1 MRMRNVKRWL
11 TSLLCVAMLFSTLSV
26 FGAVPKAKA
35 VSTYDGEAGA
45 AWGRANYKGKYNYS
59 CATFAS
65 QCLNAGGFTDVYD
78 AGCTSLRRKL
88 LATGVFVEYPLE
100 VTKQKIYPHSSA
112 NNGKVS
118 VGDVLLV
125 HKRGSSTYVHAY
137 VAETVNDGPLYVV
150 QTSLGD
156 VYGSRHCWF
165 DYNGNTTDYEIVS
178 MHYTGKT
185 PEPDPNRDELGCTT
199 AYAGWYQ
206 VTYRTG
212 ASVNSG
218 HNKNWNS
225 KVGEIPYGQY
235 VYISKATG
243 TGSGNLGHITYN
255 GVERYI
261 AMGMLTRMSGNPI
274 GAVENFWGEEGNVR
288 LTGWAFDWDN
298 CEAQLQINVYLDS
311 ELVYQGKA
319 EAERTDINQA
329 YSNVV
334 GSYHGYNFWISTNK
348 TGNHSYSV
356 YAINVGSGDHTCI
369 GSGTVNIP
377 APVEDLCSTAYAGWY
392 YVSADKVEIHSEHN
406 LSSSIREAIKDQRVY
421 VTKAT
426 GTGVG
431 QLGHITLSDGKE
443 YYIAMA
449 GLTRLTGVESEA
461 GLTCANASG
470 GYIISRGSAYNWDDL
485 NEKVTVRIVADSG
498 QEVTVVANQ
507 SGYNPLYRW
516 SVLTPNEESQG
527 DNHNFTTKLGV
538 LSGGKH
544 TIHVY
549 VYSSRKGGWI
559 ETETQEL
566 EVDTVTKLDIES
578 LPAKTEYSVG
588 DTLDTTGLKL
598 KATCELTPW
607 PAMERE
613 VTGDFTCT
621 PMVLNAAGEQT
632 ITVNYRGETTT
643 FKVHVKSNDTEAPVI
658 SDVQVTNV
666 TTEGYDVSC
675 TVTDN
680 VGVNR
685 VQFPTW
691 TDANGQDDLLS
702 DWSINPKASGT
713 RNGDTW
719 TFHVS
724 IADHNNER
732 GKYITHIYAYDDAG
746 NIQSNINVASG
757 VEVPVPNPTLT
768 FDANGG
774 TAEFDTKQA
783 ERGAAYGA
791 LPEAW
796 MDGYV
801 FDGWYT
807 DAVGGSR
814 VSSSTV
820 YTAAGH
826 TTLYA
831 HWMPVA
837 SDAEQGWS
845 LQDGTLIITSQGAMQ
860 DYTSARETPWFSDR
874 ADIRKIVVQ
883 NGVTSIGNYAFYG
896 CENVTSVAL
905 PSTVTQIGKL
915 AFYGCR
921 NLSSLTLPDSLT
933 MVEDYAFAKASG
945 LGTIAFKGSAPLFGA
960 GVFADVSAEVRYPAE
975 DSTWT
980 DAVRQSY
987 TGNVSWAGVSEAE
1000 LTVQTSDLQL
1010 NDPEL
1015 EALLA
1020 DSCV

>member
-1 MRMRNVKRWL
+1 
-11 TSLLCVAMLFSTLSV
+11 
-26 FGAVPKAKA
+26 
-35 VSTYDGEAGA
+35 
-45 AWGRANYKGKYNYS
+45 
-59 CATFAS
+59 
-65 QCLNAGGFTDVYD
+65 
-78 AGCTSLRRKL
+78 
-88 LATGVFVEYPLE
+88 
-100 VTKQKIYPHSSA
+100 
-112 NNGKVS
+112 
-118 VGDVLLV
+118 
-125 HKRGSSTYVHAY
+125 
-137 VAETVNDGPLYVV
+137 
-150 QTSLGD
+150 
-156 VYGSRHCWF
+156 
-165 DYNGNTTDYEIVS
+165 

-261 AMGMLTRMSGNPI
+261 AMGLLTRMSGDPLGSVDSYGTDAGSVWLN
-274 GAVENFWGEEGNVR
+274 
-288 LTGWAFDWDN
+288 GWAFDWDN
-298 CEAQLQINVYLDS
+298 CEEQLQINVYLDDN
-311 ELVYQGKA
+311 LVLQGKA
-319 EAERTDINQA
+319 DGERSDVNGS
-329 YSNVV
+329 YSWVV
-334 GSYHGYNFWISTNK
+334 GSYHGFSLRANTNLSGSHK
-348 TGNHSYSV
+348 MDV
-356 YAINVGSGDHTCI
+356 YAINVGSGANKCI
-369 GSGTVNIP
+369 GSVWVDIP
-377 APVEDLCSTAYAGWY
+377 AA
-392 YVSADKVEIHSEHN
+392 
-406 LSSSIREAIKDQRVY
+406 
-421 VTKAT
+421 
-426 GTGVG
+426 
-431 QLGHITLSDGKE
+431 
-443 YYIAMA
+443 
-449 GLTRLTGVESEA
+449 
-461 GLTCANASG
+461 
-470 GYIISRGSAYNWDDL
+470 
-485 NEKVTVRIVADSG
+485 
-498 QEVTVVANQ
+498 
-507 SGYNPLYRW
+507 
-516 SVLTPNEESQG
+516 
-527 DNHNFTTKLGV
+527 
-538 LSGGKH
+538 
-544 TIHVY
+544 
-549 VYSSRKGGWI
+549 
-559 ETETQEL
+559 
-566 EVDTVTKLDIES
+566 
-578 LPAKTEYSVG
+578 
-588 DTLDTTGLKL
+588 DTTGP
-598 KATCELTPW
+598 E
-607 PAMERE
+607 
-613 VTGDFTCT
+613 
-621 PMVLNAAGEQT
+621 
-632 ITVNYRGETTT
+632 I
-643 FKVHVKSNDTEAPVI
+643 SN
-658 SDVQVTNV
+658 VQVTNV

-746 NIQSNINVASG
+746 NIQSNVNVASG

-807 DAVGGSR
+807 DAVGGDR

>member
-11 TSLLCVAMLFSTLSV
+11 ASLLCVAMLFSTLSV
-26 FGAVPKAKA
+26 FSSMPKAKA
-35 VSTYDGEAGA
+35 AGMSIAELQVKYPHNKYWNHYGMSGNNADGYTDHECTGHKYCNWFMHNGTKWSSQCMGFAHQLAYLYSGRDPISGSGWSILWYKNDNAAYRSAIDNVKTGDVITYYESTSTSAKKTHTVFVTGVSGETVYLAECNYGGRCVIH
-45 AWGRANYKGKYNYS
+45 WGRTMTKTQFKNLVNENTS
-59 CATFAS
+59 IRICPS
-65 QCLNAGGFTDVYD
+65 DVSPNPD
-78 AGCTSLRRKL
+78 
-88 LATGVFVEYPLE
+88 P
-100 VTKQKIYPHSSA
+100 
-112 NNGKVS
+112 
-118 VGDVLLV
+118 DV
-125 HKRGSSTYVHAY
+125 
-137 VAETVNDGPLYVV
+137 D
-150 QTSLGD
+150 SLGC
-156 VYGSRHCWF
+156 S
-165 DYNGNTTDYEIVS
+165 
-178 MHYTGKT
+178 
-185 PEPDPNRDELGCTT
+185 T

-261 AMGMLTRMSGNPI
+261 AMGLLTRMSGDPLGSVDSYGTDAGSVWLN
-274 GAVENFWGEEGNVR
+274 
-288 LTGWAFDWDN
+288 GWAFDWDN
-298 CEAQLQINVYLDS
+298 CEEQLQINVYLDDN
-311 ELVYQGKA
+311 LVLQGKA
-319 EAERTDINQA
+319 DGERSDVNGS
-329 YSNVV
+329 YSWVV
-334 GSYHGYNFWISTNK
+334 GSYHGFSLRANTNLSGSHK
-348 TGNHSYSV
+348 MDV
-356 YAINVGSGDHTCI
+356 YAINVGSGANKCI
-369 GSGTVNIP
+369 GSVWVDIP
-377 APVEDLCSTAYAGWY
+377 AA
-392 YVSADKVEIHSEHN
+392 
-406 LSSSIREAIKDQRVY
+406 
-421 VTKAT
+421 
-426 GTGVG
+426 
-431 QLGHITLSDGKE
+431 
-443 YYIAMA
+443 
-449 GLTRLTGVESEA
+449 
-461 GLTCANASG
+461 
-470 GYIISRGSAYNWDDL
+470 
-485 NEKVTVRIVADSG
+485 
-498 QEVTVVANQ
+498 
-507 SGYNPLYRW
+507 
-516 SVLTPNEESQG
+516 
-527 DNHNFTTKLGV
+527 
-538 LSGGKH
+538 
-544 TIHVY
+544 
-549 VYSSRKGGWI
+549 
-559 ETETQEL
+559 
-566 EVDTVTKLDIES
+566 
-578 LPAKTEYSVG
+578 
-588 DTLDTTGLKL
+588 DTTGPEISNVQVTNVTNTGYDVSCTVTDPSGVDKVLFP
-598 KATCELTPW
+598 TWIT
-607 PAMERE
+607 RE
-613 VTGDFTCT
+613 DGSDDLADNWGQDSRIFGTRDGDTWK
-621 PMVLNAAGEQT
+621 VHINAADHENRSNY
-632 ITVNYRGETTT
+632 ITDIRAWDMRGNLGSYLGIHVNL
-643 FKVHVKSNDTEAPVI
+643 DTELPVI
-658 SDVQVTNV
+658 SNVQVTNV

-713 RNGDTW
+713 RDGDTW

-746 NIQSNINVASG
+746 NIQSNVNVASG

-807 DAVGGSR
+807 DAVGGDR

>member
-206 VTYRTG
+206 ETKDKTG
-212 ASVNSG
+212 ASVNAD
-218 HNKNWNS
+218 HHKNWNS
-225 KVGEIPYGQY
+225 NRKVGEIPYNGY
-235 VYISKATG
+235 VYVSKATG

-255 GVERYI
+255 GNECYV
-261 AMGMLTRMSGNPI
+261 AMGLFTRVNDRTGDPVTAMDSCVGK
-274 GAVENFWGEEGNVR
+274 EGGIS
-288 LTGWAFDWDN
+288 LTGWAFDWDSPY
-298 CEAQLQINVYLDS
+298 ESLQIKVYLQNV
-311 ELVYQGKA
+311 LAYQGVA
-319 EAERTDINQA
+319 NVERSDLNKNVSGDI
-329 YSNVV
+329 
-334 GSYHGYNFWISTNK
+334 GDYHGFNLWVPAEP
-348 TGNHSYSV
+348 GNYSYSV
-356 YAINVGSGDHTCI
+356 YAVNVGAGNDTIIDFGFLTVPESDTTGPEISNVQVTNVTNTGYDVSCTVTDPSGVDRVQFPTWTAANGQDDLLSDWSTNAKAR
-369 GSGTVNIP
+369 GSQNGNTWTFHVNIADHNNEGGTYCTDIHAYDTRGNESGWN
-377 APVEDLCSTAYAGWY
+377 AP
-392 YVSADKVEIHSEHN
+392 
-406 LSSSIREAIKDQRVY
+406 RVY
-421 VTKAT
+421 V
-426 GTGVG
+426 
-431 QLGHITLSDGKE
+431 
-443 YYIAMA
+443 
-449 GLTRLTGVESEA
+449 
-461 GLTCANASG
+461 
-470 GYIISRGSAYNWDDL
+470 
-485 NEKVTVRIVADSG
+485 
-498 QEVTVVANQ
+498 
-507 SGYNPLYRW
+507 
-516 SVLTPNEESQG
+516 
-527 DNHNFTTKLGV
+527 
-538 LSGGKH
+538 
-544 TIHVY
+544 
-549 VYSSRKGGWI
+549 
-559 ETETQEL
+559 
-566 EVDTVTKLDIES
+566 
-578 LPAKTEYSVG
+578 
-588 DTLDTTGLKL
+588 
-598 KATCELTPW
+598 
-607 PAMERE
+607 
-613 VTGDFTCT
+613 
-621 PMVLNAAGEQT
+621 
-632 ITVNYRGETTT
+632 
-643 FKVHVKSNDTEAPVI
+643 DTEIPVI

-685 VQFPTW
+685 VVFPTW
-691 TDANGQDDLLS
+691 TALNDQDDLAPEWW
-702 DWSINPKASGT
+702 DVNHTATRGT
-713 RNGDTW
+713 QNGDTW
-719 TFHVS
+719 TFHVN
-724 IADHNNER
+724 IADHNNEH
-732 GKYITHIYAYDDAG
+732 GTYLTHIYAYDDAG
-746 NIQSNINVASG
+746 NRNVFTLEI
-757 VEVPVPNPTLT
+757 EVPVPDPTLT

-807 DAVGGSR
+807 DAVGGDR
-814 VSSSTV
+814 VSSATV

>member
-261 AMGMLTRMSGNPI
+261 AMGLLTRVSDRTGDPVAALDTCV
-274 GAVENFWGEEGNVR
+274 GKEGGIS
-288 LTGWAFDWDN
+288 LTGWAFDWDSPY
-298 CEAQLQINVYLDS
+298 ESLQIKVYLQNV
-311 ELVYQGKA
+311 LAYQGVANVERSDLNKNVSGDIGDYHGFNLWVPA
-319 EAERTDINQA
+319 EP
-329 YSNVV
+329 
-334 GSYHGYNFWISTNK
+334 GSY
-348 TGNHSYSV
+348 SYSV
-356 YAINVGSGDHTCI
+356 YAVNVGAGNDTI
-369 GSGTVNIP
+369 IDFGFLTVP
-377 APVEDLCSTAYAGWY
+377 
-392 YVSADKVEIHSEHN
+392 
-406 LSSSIREAIKDQRVY
+406 
-421 VTKAT
+421 
-426 GTGVG
+426 
-431 QLGHITLSDGKE
+431 
-443 YYIAMA
+443 
-449 GLTRLTGVESEA
+449 ES
-461 GLTCANASG
+461 
-470 GYIISRGSAYNWDDL
+470 
-485 NEKVTVRIVADSG
+485 
-498 QEVTVVANQ
+498 
-507 SGYNPLYRW
+507 
-516 SVLTPNEESQG
+516 
-527 DNHNFTTKLGV
+527 
-538 LSGGKH
+538 
-544 TIHVY
+544 
-549 VYSSRKGGWI
+549 
-559 ETETQEL
+559 
-566 EVDTVTKLDIES
+566 
-578 LPAKTEYSVG
+578 
-588 DTLDTTGLKL
+588 DTTGPEISNVQVTNVTNEGYDISCTVTDPSGVDKVLFP
-598 KATCELTPW
+598 TWIT
-607 PAMERE
+607 RE
-613 VTGDFTCT
+613 DGSNDLGDWGNDSKIVGTRDGDT
-621 PMVLNAAGEQT
+621 WKVHINAADHENRSNY
-632 ITVNYRGETTT
+632 ITDIRAWDMRGNLGSYLGIHVNL
-643 FKVHVKSNDTEAPVI
+643 DTEAPVI
-658 SDVQVTNV
+658 SDVQVTNI

-685 VQFPTW
+685 VVFPTW
-691 TDANGQDDLLS
+691 TALNDQDDLAPEWW
-702 DWSINPKASGT
+702 DVNHTATRGT
-713 RNGDTW
+713 QNGDTW
-719 TFHVS
+719 TFHVN
-724 IADHNNER
+724 IADHNGEH
-732 GKYITHIYAYDDAG
+732 GKYLTHIYAYDDAG
-746 NIQSNINVASG
+746 NRNVFTLEI
-757 VEVPVPNPTLT
+757 EVPVPDPTLT
-768 FDANGG
+768 FDADGG

-801 FDGWYT
+801 FEGWYT
-807 DAVGGSR
+807 DAVGGDR
-814 VSSSTV
+814 VSSATV

-960 GVFADVSAEVRYPAE
+960 GVFADVSAEVHYPAE

>member
-1 MRMRNVKRWL
+1 MDIY
-11 TSLLCVAMLFSTLSV
+11 
-26 FGAVPKAKA
+26 AV
-35 VSTYDGEAGA
+35 
-45 AWGRANYKGKYNYS
+45 
-59 CATFAS
+59 
-65 QCLNAGGFTDVYD
+65 
-78 AGCTSLRRKL
+78 
-88 LATGVFVEYPLE
+88 
-100 VTKQKIYPHSSA
+100 
-112 NNGKVS
+112 
-118 VGDVLLV
+118 
-125 HKRGSSTYVHAY
+125 
-137 VAETVNDGPLYVV
+137 
-150 QTSLGD
+150 
-156 VYGSRHCWF
+156 
-165 DYNGNTTDYEIVS
+165 
-178 MHYTGKT
+178 
-185 PEPDPNRDELGCTT
+185 
-199 AYAGWYQ
+199 
-206 VTYRTG
+206 
-212 ASVNSG
+212 
-218 HNKNWNS
+218 
-225 KVGEIPYGQY
+225 
-235 VYISKATG
+235 
-243 TGSGNLGHITYN
+243 
-255 GVERYI
+255 
-261 AMGMLTRMSGNPI
+261 
-274 GAVENFWGEEGNVR
+274 
-288 LTGWAFDWDN
+288 
-298 CEAQLQINVYLDS
+298 
-311 ELVYQGKA
+311 
-319 EAERTDINQA
+319 
-329 YSNVV
+329 
-334 GSYHGYNFWISTNK
+334 
-348 TGNHSYSV
+348 
-356 YAINVGSGDHTCI
+356 NVGSGANKCI
-369 GSGTVNIP
+369 GSVWVDIP
-377 APVEDLCSTAYAGWY
+377 AA
-392 YVSADKVEIHSEHN
+392 
-406 LSSSIREAIKDQRVY
+406 
-421 VTKAT
+421 
-426 GTGVG
+426 
-431 QLGHITLSDGKE
+431 
-443 YYIAMA
+443 
-449 GLTRLTGVESEA
+449 
-461 GLTCANASG
+461 
-470 GYIISRGSAYNWDDL
+470 
-485 NEKVTVRIVADSG
+485 
-498 QEVTVVANQ
+498 
-507 SGYNPLYRW
+507 
-516 SVLTPNEESQG
+516 
-527 DNHNFTTKLGV
+527 
-538 LSGGKH
+538 
-544 TIHVY
+544 
-549 VYSSRKGGWI
+549 
-559 ETETQEL
+559 
-566 EVDTVTKLDIES
+566 
-578 LPAKTEYSVG
+578 
-588 DTLDTTGLKL
+588 DTTGPEISNVQVTNVTNTGYDVSCTVTDPSGVDKVLFP
-598 KATCELTPW
+598 TWIT
-607 PAMERE
+607 RE
-613 VTGDFTCT
+613 DGSNDLADNWGQDSRIFGTRDGDTWK
-621 PMVLNAAGEQT
+621 VHINAADHENRSNY
-632 ITVNYRGETTT
+632 ITDIRAWDMRGNLGSYLGIHVNLDMEL
-643 FKVHVKSNDTEAPVI
+643 PVI
-658 SDVQVTNV
+658 SNVQVTNV

-713 RNGDTW
+713 RDGDTW

-807 DAVGGSR
+807 DAVGGDR

>member
-26 FGAVPKAKA
+26 FSSMPKAKA
-35 VSTYDGEAGA
+35 AGMTIAQLQEKFPNGKYWNHMGSSGNNPEGYTSTPCNHSKYNTTYCNAYIRTDGFRQSSQCMGFAQELGYLYTGIDPIIGSGWKFIEYSKNSTAYYNAIDNIKVGDIVRYEEPLSSVKDHTFFVAGVNGDTVTIAEANWYGPCRIN
-45 AWGRANYKGKYNYS
+45 WGR
-59 CATFAS
+59 T
-65 QCLNAGGFTDVYD
+65 
-78 AGCTSLRRKL
+78 
-88 LATGVFVEYPLE
+88 
-100 VTKQKIYPHSSA
+100 VTKEQLKENVGSYTTIR
-112 NNGKVS
+112 VS
-118 VGDVLLV
+118 PG
-125 HKRGSSTYVHAY
+125 GS
-137 VAETVNDGPLYVV
+137 NP
-150 QTSLGD
+150 
-156 VYGSRHCWF
+156 
-165 DYNGNTTDYEIVS
+165 
-178 MHYTGKT
+178 T
-185 PEPDPNRDELGCTT
+185 PPDPNVDSLGCST

-243 TGSGNLGHITYN
+243 TGSGNLGHILYD
-255 GVERYI
+255 GAERYI
-261 AMGMLTRMSGNPI
+261 AMGLLKRMSGDPI
-274 GAVENFWGEEGNVR
+274 GSVDSYGADAGSVWLN
-288 LTGWAFDWDN
+288 GWAFDWDN
-298 CEAQLQINVYLDS
+298 CEEQLQINVYLDDN
-311 ELVYQGKA
+311 LVLQGKA
-319 EAERTDINQA
+319 DGERSDVNGS
-329 YSNVV
+329 YSWVV
-334 GSYHGYNFWISTNK
+334 GSYHGFSLRANTNLSGSHK
-348 TGNHSYSV
+348 MDV
-356 YAINVGSGDHTCI
+356 YAINVGSGANKCI
-369 GSGTVNIP
+369 GSVWVDIPAADTTGPEISNVQVTNVTNTGYDVSCTVTDPSGVDKVLFPTWTAANGQDDLLSDWSTNAKARGSQNGNTWTFHVNIADHNNEGGTYCTDIHAYDTRGNESGWN
-377 APVEDLCSTAYAGWY
+377 AP
-392 YVSADKVEIHSEHN
+392 
-406 LSSSIREAIKDQRVY
+406 RVY
-421 VTKAT
+421 V
-426 GTGVG
+426 
-431 QLGHITLSDGKE
+431 
-443 YYIAMA
+443 
-449 GLTRLTGVESEA
+449 
-461 GLTCANASG
+461 
-470 GYIISRGSAYNWDDL
+470 
-485 NEKVTVRIVADSG
+485 
-498 QEVTVVANQ
+498 
-507 SGYNPLYRW
+507 
-516 SVLTPNEESQG
+516 
-527 DNHNFTTKLGV
+527 
-538 LSGGKH
+538 
-544 TIHVY
+544 
-549 VYSSRKGGWI
+549 
-559 ETETQEL
+559 
-566 EVDTVTKLDIES
+566 
-578 LPAKTEYSVG
+578 
-588 DTLDTTGLKL
+588 
-598 KATCELTPW
+598 
-607 PAMERE
+607 
-613 VTGDFTCT
+613 
-621 PMVLNAAGEQT
+621 
-632 ITVNYRGETTT
+632 
-643 FKVHVKSNDTEAPVI
+643 DTEIPVI
-658 SDVQVTNV
+658 SDVQVTNI

-713 RNGDTW
+713 RDGDTW

-724 IADHNNER
+724 VADHNYER

-801 FDGWYT
+801 FEGWYT
-807 DAVGGSR
+807 DAVGGDR
-814 VSSSTV
+814 VSSATV

-896 CENVTSVAL
+896 CENVTSVTL
-905 PSTVTQIGKL
+905 PATVTQIGKL

>member
-26 FGAVPKAKA
+26 FSSMPKAKA
-35 VSTYDGEAGA
+35 AGMTIAQLQEKYPHNKYWNHYGMSGNNADGYTDHECTGHNYCNWFMHNGTKWSSQCMGFAHQLAYLYSGRDPISGSGWSILWYKNDNAAYRSAIDNVKTGDVITYYESTSTSAKKTHTVFVTDVSGETVYLAECNYGGRCVIH
-45 AWGRANYKGKYNYS
+45 WGRTMTKTQFKNLVNANTS
-59 CATFAS
+59 IRICPS
-65 QCLNAGGFTDVYD
+65 DVSPNPD
-78 AGCTSLRRKL
+78 
-88 LATGVFVEYPLE
+88 P
-100 VTKQKIYPHSSA
+100 
-112 NNGKVS
+112 
-118 VGDVLLV
+118 DV
-125 HKRGSSTYVHAY
+125 
-137 VAETVNDGPLYVV
+137 D
-150 QTSLGD
+150 SLGC
-156 VYGSRHCWF
+156 S
-165 DYNGNTTDYEIVS
+165 
-178 MHYTGKT
+178 
-185 PEPDPNRDELGCTT
+185 T

-225 KVGEIPYGQY
+225 KVGEIAKGEY
-235 VYISKATG
+235 VYVSKATG

-255 GVERYI
+255 GAERYI
-261 AMGMLTRMSGNPI
+261 AMGMLKRMSGDPI
-274 GAVENFWGEEGNVR
+274 GSVNSYGADAGSVWLN
-288 LTGWAFDWDN
+288 GWAFDWDN
-298 CEAQLQINVYLDS
+298 CEEQLKIDVYLDS
-311 ELVYQGKA
+311 DFVLQGQA
-319 EAERTDINQA
+319 TTERSDVNSS
-329 YSNVV
+329 YSWVV
-334 GSYHGYNFWISTNK
+334 GSYHGFNLRINTNL
-348 TGNHSYSV
+348 TGSHRMDV
-356 YAINVGSGDHTCI
+356 YAINVGSG
-369 GSGTVNIP
+369 
-377 APVEDLCSTAYAGWY
+377 
-392 YVSADKVEIHSEHN
+392 ADKC
-406 LSSSIREAIKDQRVY
+406 
-421 VTKAT
+421 
-426 GTGVG
+426 
-431 QLGHITLSDGKE
+431 LGYFWVDIP
-443 YYIAMA
+443 
-449 GLTRLTGVESEA
+449 
-461 GLTCANASG
+461 
-470 GYIISRGSAYNWDDL
+470 SA
-485 NEKVTVRIVADSG
+485 
-498 QEVTVVANQ
+498 
-507 SGYNPLYRW
+507 
-516 SVLTPNEESQG
+516 
-527 DNHNFTTKLGV
+527 
-538 LSGGKH
+538 
-544 TIHVY
+544 
-549 VYSSRKGGWI
+549 
-559 ETETQEL
+559 
-566 EVDTVTKLDIES
+566 
-578 LPAKTEYSVG
+578 
-588 DTLDTTGLKL
+588 DTTGPEISNVQVTNVTNTGYDVSCTVTDPSGVDKVLFP
-598 KATCELTPW
+598 TWIT
-607 PAMERE
+607 RE
-613 VTGDFTCT
+613 DGSGDLADNWDQDSRIFGTRDGDT
-621 PMVLNAAGEQT
+621 WKVHINAADHENRSNY
-632 ITVNYRGETTT
+632 ITDIRAWDMRGNLGSYLGIHVNL
-643 FKVHVKSNDTEAPVI
+643 DTELPVI

>member
-1 MRMRNVKRWL
+1 MRNIKRWL
-11 TSLLCVAMLFSTLSV
+11 ASLLCVALLFSTVSV
-26 FGAVPKAKA
+26 FGAMPKAKA
-35 VSTYDGEAGA
+35 WATDGKYTWPISTDHNVTAGWYYGNGNWHGATDFAASIGTQVVAIAAGTVIQAVDNGCGGSHIGGSPACPYGSSCKAANIGYANYIMIKHYDGTYSVYGHLKTGSFTVKAGDVVEQGTPIAQTGA
-45 AWGRANYKGKYNYS
+45 AGK
-59 CATFAS
+59 ATGPH
-65 QCLNAGGFTDVYD
+65 LHLEIRTAGGPEKAVISD
-78 AGCTSLRRKL
+78 AARKPYSVNPQDYL
-88 LATGVFVEYPLE
+88 
-100 VTKQKIYPHSSA
+100 TKKYVC
-112 NNGKVS
+112 NGNVIGG
-118 VGDVLLV
+118 GD
-125 HKRGSSTYVHAY
+125 
-137 VAETVNDGPLYVV
+137 
-150 QTSLGD
+150 SLGC
-156 VYGSRHCWF
+156 S
-165 DYNGNTTDYEIVS
+165 
-178 MHYTGKT
+178 
-185 PEPDPNRDELGCTT
+185 T

-255 GVERYI
+255 GAERYI
-261 AMGMLTRMSGNPI
+261 AMGMLKRMSGDPLGSVDSY
-274 GAVENFWGEEGNVR
+274 GADAGSVWLN
-288 LTGWAFDWDN
+288 GWAFDWDN
-298 CEAQLQINVYLDS
+298 CEEQLKIDVYLDS
-311 ELVYQGKA
+311 DFALQGTA
-319 EAERTDINQA
+319 NGERSDVNGS
-329 YSNVV
+329 YSGVV
-334 GSYHGYNFWISTNK
+334 GSYHGFNLRINTNL
-348 TGNHSYSV
+348 TGSHRMDV
-356 YAINVGSGDHTCI
+356 YAINVGSG
-369 GSGTVNIP
+369 
-377 APVEDLCSTAYAGWY
+377 
-392 YVSADKVEIHSEHN
+392 ADKC
-406 LSSSIREAIKDQRVY
+406 
-421 VTKAT
+421 
-426 GTGVG
+426 
-431 QLGHITLSDGKE
+431 LGYFWVDIP
-443 YYIAMA
+443 
-449 GLTRLTGVESEA
+449 
-461 GLTCANASG
+461 
-470 GYIISRGSAYNWDDL
+470 SA
-485 NEKVTVRIVADSG
+485 
-498 QEVTVVANQ
+498 
-507 SGYNPLYRW
+507 
-516 SVLTPNEESQG
+516 
-527 DNHNFTTKLGV
+527 
-538 LSGGKH
+538 
-544 TIHVY
+544 
-549 VYSSRKGGWI
+549 
-559 ETETQEL
+559 
-566 EVDTVTKLDIES
+566 
-578 LPAKTEYSVG
+578 
-588 DTLDTTGLKL
+588 DTTGPEISNVQVTNVTNEGYDVSCTVTDPSGVDKVMFP
-598 KATCELTPW
+598 TWIT
-607 PAMERE
+607 RE
-613 VTGDFTCT
+613 DGSNDLGDWGNDSKFVGTRDGDT
-621 PMVLNAAGEQT
+621 WKVHINAADHENRSNY
-632 ITVNYRGETTT
+632 ITDIRAWDMRGNLGSYLGIHVNLDMEL
-643 FKVHVKSNDTEAPVI
+643 PVI
-658 SDVQVTNV
+658 SNVQVTNV

-685 VQFPTW
+685 VVFPTW
-691 TDANGQDDLLS
+691 TALNDQDDLAPEWW
-702 DWSINPKASGT
+702 DVNHTATRGT
-713 RNGDTW
+713 QNGDTW
-719 TFHVS
+719 TFHVN
-724 IADHNNER
+724 IADHNNEH
-732 GKYITHIYAYDDAG
+732 GTYLTHIYAYDDAG
-746 NIQSNINVASG
+746 NRNVFTLEI
-757 VEVPVPNPTLT
+757 EVPVPNPTLT

-807 DAVGGSR
+807 DAVGGDR
-814 VSSSTV
+814 VSSATV

>member
-26 FGAVPKAKA
+26 FSSMPKAKA
-35 VSTYDGEAGA
+35 AGMSIAELQVKYPHNKYWNHYGMSGNNADGYTDHECTGHKYCNWFMHNGTKWSSQCMGFAHQLAYLYSGRDPISGSGWSILWYKNDNAAYRSAIDNVKTGDVITYYESTSTSAKKTHTVFVTGVSGETVYLAECNYGGRCVIH
-45 AWGRANYKGKYNYS
+45 WGRTMTKTQFKNLVNENTS
-59 CATFAS
+59 IRICPS
-65 QCLNAGGFTDVYD
+65 DVSPNPD
-78 AGCTSLRRKL
+78 
-88 LATGVFVEYPLE
+88 P
-100 VTKQKIYPHSSA
+100 
-112 NNGKVS
+112 
-118 VGDVLLV
+118 DV
-125 HKRGSSTYVHAY
+125 
-137 VAETVNDGPLYVV
+137 D
-150 QTSLGD
+150 SLGC
-156 VYGSRHCWF
+156 S
-165 DYNGNTTDYEIVS
+165 
-178 MHYTGKT
+178 
-185 PEPDPNRDELGCTT
+185 T

-261 AMGMLTRMSGNPI
+261 AMGLLTRMSGDPLGSVDSYGTDAGSVWLN
-274 GAVENFWGEEGNVR
+274 
-288 LTGWAFDWDN
+288 GWAFDWDN
-298 CEAQLQINVYLDS
+298 CEEQLQINVYLDDN
-311 ELVYQGKA
+311 LVLQGKA
-319 EAERTDINQA
+319 DGERSDVNGS
-329 YSNVV
+329 YSWVV
-334 GSYHGYNFWISTNK
+334 GSYHGFSLRANTNLSGSHK
-348 TGNHSYSV
+348 MDV
-356 YAINVGSGDHTCI
+356 YAINVGSGANKCI
-369 GSGTVNIP
+369 GSVWVDIP
-377 APVEDLCSTAYAGWY
+377 AA
-392 YVSADKVEIHSEHN
+392 
-406 LSSSIREAIKDQRVY
+406 
-421 VTKAT
+421 
-426 GTGVG
+426 
-431 QLGHITLSDGKE
+431 
-443 YYIAMA
+443 
-449 GLTRLTGVESEA
+449 
-461 GLTCANASG
+461 
-470 GYIISRGSAYNWDDL
+470 
-485 NEKVTVRIVADSG
+485 
-498 QEVTVVANQ
+498 
-507 SGYNPLYRW
+507 
-516 SVLTPNEESQG
+516 
-527 DNHNFTTKLGV
+527 
-538 LSGGKH
+538 
-544 TIHVY
+544 
-549 VYSSRKGGWI
+549 
-559 ETETQEL
+559 
-566 EVDTVTKLDIES
+566 
-578 LPAKTEYSVG
+578 
-588 DTLDTTGLKL
+588 DTTGPEISNVQVTNVTNTGYDVSCTVTDPSGVDKVLFP
-598 KATCELTPW
+598 TWIT
-607 PAMERE
+607 RE
-613 VTGDFTCT
+613 DGSDDLADNWGQDSRIFGTRDGDTWK
-621 PMVLNAAGEQT
+621 VHINAADHENRSNY
-632 ITVNYRGETTT
+632 ITDIRAWDMRGNLGSYLGIHVNL
-643 FKVHVKSNDTEAPVI
+643 DTELPVI
-658 SDVQVTNV
+658 SNVQVTNV

-713 RNGDTW
+713 RDGDTW

-807 DAVGGSR
+807 DAVGGDR

-837 SDAEQGWS
+837 SDAEQGWI